1 MIQMALDNTLIP
13 RRRNTVDLTRKKK
26 EYTAAAILNHYGELQ
41 VVMHSKRVTKELNSP
56 VAEL

>member
-1 MIQMALDNTLIP
+1 MALDNTLIP

-26 EYTAAAILNHYGELQ
+26 EYTAAAILNHSGELQ
-41 VVMHSKRVTKELNSP
+41 VVIHSKCVTKELNSP